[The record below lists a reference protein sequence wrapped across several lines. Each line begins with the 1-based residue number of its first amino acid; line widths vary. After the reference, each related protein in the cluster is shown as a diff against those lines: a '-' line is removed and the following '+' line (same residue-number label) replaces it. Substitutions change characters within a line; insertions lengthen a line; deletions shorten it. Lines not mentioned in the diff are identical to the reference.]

1 MNMTQNIV
9 DDTIGRLKSFIAY
22 ETILIY
28 SCKYADEFNHRWNGN
43 TSASVCISDYDP
55 QFWIKQVL
63 VKDNDD
69 VVFFK
74 NDGSEMNFDDLGYL
88 SLPFMVDVSRILE
101 NMYNKMVG
109 R

>member
-1 MNMTQNIV
+1 MTQNIV
-9 DDTIGRLKSFIAY
+9 DDTIGRLKNFIAY
-22 ETILIY
+22 ETRLIY

-43 TSASVCISDYDP
+43 EAASVCISNYDP

-69 VVFFK
+69 VIFFK

-88 SLPFMVDVSRILE
+88 SLPFIVDVSTRLE
-101 NMYNKMVG
+101 NMYKEMVG